1 MIDPAN
7 AAAAL
12 HRELNGQID
21 DEYDALCDYI
31 ADQLRPMPSDLK
43 LANLDD
49 MDAMARDARTIIQR

>member
-12 HRELNGQID
+12 DRELNGEIE

-31 ADQLRPMPSDLK
+31 ADRC
-43 LANLDD
+43 
-49 MDAMARDARTIIQR
+49 DACQAISS

>member
-12 HRELNGQID
+12 DRELNGEIE
-21 DEYDALCDYI
+21 DEYDALCNFI
-31 ADQLRPMPSDLK
+31 ADQVRRMPSDLK
-43 LANLDD
+43 LAYLDY